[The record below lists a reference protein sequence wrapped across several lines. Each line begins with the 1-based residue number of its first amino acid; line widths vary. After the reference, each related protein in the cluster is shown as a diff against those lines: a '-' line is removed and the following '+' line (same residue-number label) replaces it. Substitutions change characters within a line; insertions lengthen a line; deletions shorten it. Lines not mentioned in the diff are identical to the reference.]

1 MAEKQTP
8 ITEESIILDKESKPL
23 NTPPPETEDFLDDD
37 DAIEKLLM
45 DEMFNETDEVELP
58 DIEQNA
64 ENLEEID
71 EFADDD
77 LEEVSQPD
85 DPAPE
90 PVAEISPSV
99 DESTP
104 TSASDDDS
112 YIDDFDIT
120 SDEVISESPNQ
131 EIIEEHAEKPFES
144 QNVQDALINSV
155 NGDQNSNQETL
166 VVEKTQATDSVIG
179 EALTA
184 QVGQLWAEV
193 DELKQQSVD
202 PSDDVDQ
209 LKKKLKRTFLGQ
221 EETNKKNKLFASMAM
236 GIAALASIIA
246 IVAIIQNNS
255 LNNTITEMNGLI
267 TDMEEAS
274 SEPDITTE
282 KTLKNLKDSYLL
294 LDNNQM
300 GLRNQLATLK
310 IQLNAETNEPSQN
323 EITIQNTLSN
333 MQTQVTD
340 IETRIKTLATS
351 VAKRPLVQPRKKAK
365 KARANAKPIADWTVN
380 LVSFKQ
386 DWYAKKKATEFKNK
400 GIPVEIAPVV
410 VKGDQWY
417 RLRVTG
423 FKTKYE
429 AGSYASRAKKALNL
443 SSVWVTQE

>member
-1 MAEKQTP
+1 MADKQTP
-8 ITEESIILDKESKPL
+8 IIDESNILDRESKQQ
-23 NTPPPETEDFLDDD
+23 NISSSETEDFLDDD

-45 DEMFNETDEVELP
+45 DEMFNETDEFESP
-58 DIEQNA
+58 DIEQNT

-77 LEEVSQPD
+77 LEEFSQPN

-90 PVAEISPSV
+90 PIAEISPTV
-99 DESTP
+99 DESSQ

-120 SDEVISESPNQ
+120 SDDVTSDSPDLESVN
-131 EIIEEHAEKPFES
+131 ELVEKPFES
-144 QNVQDALINSV
+144 QNVQDALINSL
-155 NGDQNSNQETL
+155 NDDPNSNQETL
-166 VVEKTQATDSVIG
+166 VNESIQTTDSIIG

-193 DELKQQSVD
+193 DELKQQSAE

-209 LKKKLKRTFLGQ
+209 LNKKLKKTILGQ
-221 EETNKKNKLFASMAM
+221 EETNKKNKLLTSIAM

-267 TDMEEAS
+267 TDMEEAT

-300 GLRNQLATLK
+300 GLRTQLATLK
-310 IQLNAETNEPSQN
+310 NQLNAETNEPSES
-323 EITIQNTLSN
+323 EIVLQNTLSN
-333 MQTQVTD
+333 LQKQVTD
-340 IETRIKTLATS
+340 IETKIKTLATS
-351 VAKRPLVQPRKKAK
+351 VAKRPSPQLRKKVK
-365 KARANAKPIADWTVN
+365 KASKAKPLADWTVN

-400 GIPVEIAPVV
+400 GIPVEIAPVK
-410 VKGDQWY
+410 VKGEQWY

-443 SSVWVTQE
+443 SSVWVAQE